1 MTFSTLSGVALL
13 ILTFFAPAVLS
24 QGPENRGYGVIDPSL
39 TGTRA
44 GYSQDQVQYWA
55 RNDPSFVNSDTF
67 RQQMLDIHNQYRR
80 EHGARPVTWDA
91 NLVASSQKHVDQ
103 CVYAH
108 SVGLLIFFSS
118 PQS

>member
-44 GYSQDQVQYWA
+44 GYSQDQVEYWA
-55 RNDPSFVNSDTF
+55 RNDPSFVDPNIF
-67 RQQMLDIHNQYRR
+67 QQQMLDLHNQYRR
-80 EHGARPVTWDA
+80 EHGARPVTWDTD
-91 NLVASSQKHVDQ
+91 LVASSQKHVDE

-108 SVGLLIFFSS
+108 SVGLFSLFS
-118 PQS
+118 RPQS